1 MSWNR
6 WLLAP
11 QRVVRPIRRPRR
23 DRRLTLEALEDRTLF
38 AVSVLS
44 TAVPVPTTGATTANN
59 QSELS
64 PMHAVS
70 DDGRYTVYTSAAS
83 NLVANQAASAT
94 GTTLNIYLYDNKNG
108 TTTLLSHE
116 AGSSSTTLATTA
128 NGDSFNAVISGDGS
142 TVAFYST
149 ATNLAA
155 QNPAGNSVSVSSGTV
170 QLYAYNVSSGKLI
183 LVSHQFGNDTVGA
196 NGANPAIPPS
206 PSTHWLNTLA
216 YSAGSAALGQD
227 INGLALPSLS
237 KNGQYIAYIDDA
249 TNLGGTN
256 TGTYNDGLGD
266 TFQLT
271 NVFLYDNNS
280 SDSAYGNNTLISH
293 AAGNATTTA
302 NGPNGAWATTA
313 AISADGSTVAFTDPG
328 TNLVSGQSTD
338 GVSDQLYVW
347 SRIDNSTTG
356 LSAGQTVLASH
367 KAGDNSTGA
376 HIPSTLSSFFGYS
389 QDSPPTLSADGNQ
402 IAYYYAG
409 DNLVSSQ
416 GGTASVLNVFLY
428 NVKGNSN
435 ALVTHVA
442 GTSTTNLATAGNNP
456 QNKVASPGTGPFEAT
471 GPQISADGKYI
482 AYANNSN
489 NLVAPNTAAPWSTWN
504 GADNVYLYDNNPSDS
519 AYQTN
524 TLVSNDGT
532 SVTTP
537 DIGGGTA
544 PSISSDGRY
553 VAFMDLAYPTT
564 KVNGSITGATNAS
577 PVVITTSSTAGLTTG
592 DLVYITNVG
601 GNTAA
606 NNTSTNPAWTITV
619 VDGTHFSLN
628 SSTGN
633 GTYTSGGTWTQ
644 VTGKVNVRLFD
655 RQASSSTQPTVIGQS
670 YDLTFLPPLTGS
682 GSNLPASLLL
692 YASALAPTVISADG
706 STVAWDG
713 PVDAHSMV
721 STVTDN
727 NTNLDVFL
735 IKAVAPPKITSAGS
749 TTFTVGTSGTTF
761 TVTATGTPAPTL
773 SETGKLPDGITFNA
787 GTLSGTPKP
796 GTGNTYT
803 ITFTATNSA
812 GSDSQTFLLTVNE
825 APSVTSTSTTF
836 TTQGSSSFTLTTKG
850 YPPPTTFT
858 ITQGTPPAGVT
869 FNQTTGTFSGTPKPG
884 TGGTSTVTVT
894 ATNGVGTGAPQTFTF
909 IVNEPP
915 SITSTTTKFPEGNS
929 SSFTLKTTGYPA
941 PTFTITQGTPP
952 DGVTFNPATG
962 TFSGTPKPGAAGTT
976 GKTYTFT
983 ITASNV
989 VGTSVAQT
997 FTLVVLPVPSFT
1009 PGPDQTVTESAQ
1021 ASPPTQV
1028 VTNWA
1033 ADILAGSSPA
1043 FVVTNNN
1050 TALFA
1055 TQPTVS
1061 LNGTLTYQPAQ
1072 YAHGTANVSVSLT
1085 DSGGQRTF
1093 GPLVF
1098 HITVTPVNQAPS
1110 FTPGPNQTVFSGVET
1125 SHTVLGWATDVSPGP
1140 NQSSETVQF
1149 LVSNVTNPGL
1159 FTAQP
1164 AVSPDGTLTFT
1175 TAADAEGTA
1184 SVTVYL
1190 QNSGGTANGGQN
1202 TSAPITFTITVVPP
1216 TPTTTDTAEVAQ
1228 AFSDVLGRPL
1238 RPSEMTYWNGQ
1249 FANGVTPL
1257 EAAQQIFQS
1266 AEYHTKF
1273 ADAVYQSYLGR
1284 PADVV
1289 GQGYVMQLFQQ
1300 GVPSQQIKALI
1311 LASPEYFQKNGGTND
1326 GFLAA
1331 LYRDVLGVPLDD
1343 AGRATYGAML
1353 AAGASRY
1360 DVALAILKSP
1370 AAADRLVQQAYLKLL
1385 HRAADPAGLQYWSS
1399 LLQQGMTEEAF
1410 YSNILA
1416 SPEFDVGAFVRSY
1429 NPAPDELWLN
1439 QVFQDTLGRSLQPG
1453 EDTFFINQLRV
1464 GVQRSDV
1471 VLEILSSPE
1480 YRSLQVTAAFTAA
1493 LHRAPDP
1500 GSVSYYV
1507 NFYAQGDTTE
1517 QIEGM
1522 IYGSPEYLKTQGG
1535 GSNEGFLEALY
1546 SDVLGRPL
1554 DQMGRDFW
1562 GPQLASGATDETV
1575 ADGVLNSDEAH
1586 RRLIVAGYQK
1596 FMRRPTSTDEVNYW
1610 SDRFLHGL
1618 TDEQF
1623 YARLMASPEY
1633 YLRFTASTT

>member
-1 MSWNR
+1 MTWNR
-6 WLLAP
+6 WLSAL
-11 QRVVRPIRRPRR
+11 QRPARPTRRPRG

-38 AVSVLS
+38 AVQVLT
-44 TAVPVPTTGATTANN
+44 TAVPVPSTGATTANN

-70 DDGRYTVYTSAAS
+70 DDGRYTVFAS
-83 NLVANQAASAT
+83 TATNLVSNQSSSSN
-94 GTTLNIYLYDNKNG
+94 GNTLNIYLYDAKQQ
-108 TTTLLSHE
+108 TTTLLTHASGTGNSAKE
-116 AGSSSTTLATTA
+116 A
-128 NGDSFNAVISGDGS
+128 NGNSFNAVISSDGS
-142 TVAFYST
+142 TAAFYST
-149 ATNLAA
+149 ATDLAA
-155 QNPAGNSVSVSSGTV
+155 QTTGGKSVSVSSGTV
-170 QLYAYNVSSGKLI
+170 QLYAYNVSGGTLT
-183 LVSHQFGNDTVGA
+183 LVSHQFGSDSVGS
-196 NGANPAIPPS
+196 NGAHPSIPSS
-206 PSTHWLNTLA
+206 PSTHWRNTLA
-216 YSAGSAALGQD
+216 YSAGSAALGD
-227 INGLALPSLS
+227 DVNGLALPSLS

-256 TGTYNDGLGD
+256 TGTYNDGLD
-266 TFQLT
+266 NTYQLT
-271 NVFLYDNNS
+271 NVFLYDNNP
-280 SDSAYGNNTLISH
+280 SDSAYGTNTLVSH

-328 TNLVSGQSTD
+328 TNLLSSQNTD
-338 GVSDQLYVW
+338 GKSDQLYVW

-367 KAGDNSTGA
+367 AAGSDTTGA
-376 HIPSTLSSFFGYS
+376 TIPSSLSSFFGYS

-409 DNLVSSQ
+409 NNLVANQ
-416 GGTASVLNVFLY
+416 AGTASVLNVFLY

-442 GTSTTNLATAGNNP
+442 GTSSTNLATAGNNP
-456 QNKVASPGTGPFEAT
+456 QNKVASPGTGPYEAT

-489 NLVAPNTAAPWSTWN
+489 NLVASNTSAPWSTWN

-532 SVTTP
+532 SATTP

-553 VAFMDLAYPTT
+553 VTFMDLAYPTT
-564 KVNGSITGATNAS
+564 KVSGSITGASNAS
-577 PVVITTSSTAGLTTG
+577 PIVITTSSTAGLTTG
-592 DLVYITNVG
+592 DLVYITGVG

-606 NNTSTNPAWTITV
+606 NNSSTNAAWTITV

-628 SSTGN
+628 NSTGN

-644 VTGKVNVRLFD
+644 VTGTVNVRLFD
-655 RQASSSTQPTVIGQS
+655 RQASSSTQPKAIGQS
-670 YDLTFLPPLTGS
+670 FDLTFLPPLTGS
-682 GSNLPASLLL
+682 GSNTPASLAL
-692 YASALAPTVISADG
+692 YASALAPTVISGDG
-706 STVAWDG
+706 STVVWDG
-713 PVDAHSMV
+713 PLDAHSMV
-721 STVTDN
+721 SSVSDN

-735 IKAVAPPKITSAGS
+735 TTVTAAPKITSAGG

-787 GTLSGTPKP
+787 ATGTLSGTPKP
-796 GTGNTYT
+796 GTGGVDT

-812 GSDSQTFLLTVNE
+812 GSDTQTFLLTVNE
-825 APSVTSTSTTF
+825 APSITSTSTTF
-836 TTQGSSSFTLTTKG
+836 TTQGSTSFTLTTAG
-850 YPPPTTFT
+850 YPAPTYTYTGTLPSGVTFSTTTGTFSGKPAPGSGGVYTVMITPSNSAGTGTAQTFTLTVNEPPSITSTSTKFPEGSSSTFT
-858 ITQGTPPAGVT
+858 IGTTGYPAPTFTLTGKLPDGVT

-884 TGGTSTVTVT
+884 TAG
-894 ATNGVGTGAPQTFTF
+894 NY
-909 IVNEPP
+909 
-915 SITSTTTKFPEGNS
+915 SI
-929 SSFTLKTTGYPA
+929 
-941 PTFTITQGTPP
+941 
-952 DGVTFNPATG
+952 
-962 TFSGTPKPGAAGTT
+962 
-976 GKTYTFT
+976 T
-983 ITASNV
+983 ITASNG
-989 VGTSVAQT
+989 VGTSVTQT
-997 FTLVVLPVPSFT
+997 FTLVILAVPSFT
-1009 PGPDQTVTESAQ
+1009 PGPDQTVLESGQ

-1033 ADILAGSSPA
+1033 TNILTGSSPA
-1043 FVVTNNN
+1043 FVVTNDN

-1061 LNGTLTYQPAQ
+1061 LDGTLTYQPAQ
-1072 YAHGTANVSVSLT
+1072 YANGTANVSVSLT
-1085 DSGGQRTF
+1085 DSGDGRTF

-1098 HITVTPVNQAPS
+1098 HITVTPVNQPPS
-1110 FTPGPNQTVFSGVET
+1110 FTRGPDEAVFSGTET
-1125 SHTVLGWATDVSPGP
+1125 SHTVIGWATNISAGP
-1140 NQSSETVQF
+1140 PNESSQTVQF
-1149 LVSNVTNPGL
+1149 LVSSNSNPGL

-1164 AVSPDGTLTFT
+1164 AISPDGTLTFT
-1175 TAADAEGTA
+1175 TAADALGSA
-1184 SVTVYL
+1184 AVTVFL
-1190 QNSGGTANGGQN
+1190 KDNGGTANGGVD
-1202 TSAPITFTITVVPP
+1202 TFGPVTFTIHVLAPI
-1216 TPTTTDTAEVAQ
+1216 TTTDTAMVAQ
-1228 AFSDVLGRPL
+1228 AFSDVLGRPI
-1238 RPSEMTYWNGQ
+1238 RPSEVTYWNGQ
-1249 FANGVTPL
+1249 FANGLTPL
-1257 EAAQQIFQS
+1257 EAAQQILQS
-1266 AEYHTKF
+1266 GEYRTKF

-1284 PADVV
+1284 PADST
-1289 GQGYVMQLFQQ
+1289 GQSYVSQLFQQ
-1300 GVPSQQIKALI
+1300 GATSQQIKALV

-1326 GFLAA
+1326 GFLAG

-1343 AGRATYGAML
+1343 AGRATYGAQL

-1360 DVALAILKSP
+1360 DVALAVLRSP

-1385 HRAADPAGLQYWSS
+1385 HRPADDAGLHYWSS

-1429 NPAPDELWLN
+1429 NPAPDQAWLN
-1439 QVFQDTLGRSLQPG
+1439 QVFQDTLGRSLRPG
-1453 EDTFFINQLRV
+1453 EDSYFIDQLRV

-1471 VLEILSSPE
+1471 MLEILSSQE
-1480 YRSLQVTAAFTAA
+1480 YRARQVTAAFTGA
-1493 LHRAPDP
+1493 LRRAPDL
-1500 GSVSYYV
+1500 GSVSYFV

-1522 IYGSPEYLKTQGG
+1522 IYGSPEYLNTPGG
-1535 GSNEGFLEALY
+1535 GSSEGYLEALY
-1546 SDVLGRPL
+1546 RDVLGRPL

-1562 GPQLASGATDETV
+1562 GPQLASGATDEIV

-1586 RRLIVAGYQK
+1586 RRLIAAGYQK
-1596 FMRRPTSTDEVNYW
+1596 FLRRPAGTDEVNYW
-1610 SDRFLHGL
+1610 ADRFLHGL

-1633 YLRFTASTT
+1633 YLRYSVSSVSSVSSV